1 MKAPRRVPKRR
12 FQKLLTRVGEWF
24 LCIIIIVIIITIKI
38 IIIILYYCLLNQ
50 IVWTMQTS
58 LKGEED

>member
-24 LCIIIIVIIITIKI
+24 LCIIIIIITII
-38 IIIILYYCLLNQ
+38 NIDGYHY
-50 IVWTMQTS
+50 VWQKAENRTIT
-58 LKGEED
+58 L